1 MNKIDENLVKNLEAA
16 LGAAFTDNAKE
27 NIKKKFNDLIYSI
40 DDYVTYE
47 AKDYVV
53 SNLSDHV
60 VRMAEQA
67 VEAILNGDEDLLRR
81 YLSAEQ
87 TSYTGRE
94 RGHEVIRGTLFE
106 TGGIELRKKI
116 VDAYPE
122 LLKNERILDLE
133 SQVKAL
139 VNQVN
144 LLEAAEQ
151 KRYDDYVRYGDE
163 ILP

>member
-27 NIKKKFNDLIYSI
+27 NLKKKFNDLIYTI

-67 VEAILNGDEDLLRR
+67 IDAILNGDEELLRR
-81 YLSAEQ
+81 CLSAEQ
-87 TSYTGRE
+87 NSYNGRE
-94 RGHEVIRGTLFE
+94 HSHEVIRGKLFE
-106 TGGIELRKKI
+106 YGGVELRKKI